1 MNVHGYILTNLY
13 LHKQGLARFDLQVCR
28 PLSLVLSRPN
38 VAESLHLL
46 SDWPHSLVSC
56 QQCGWV
62 PVSPCFLPAGLSCPH
77 SLTVTFFHC
86 EAWVVDICWR
96 RPCPVK
102 FKLCTWDIITIIY
115 YVPGAVL
122 SIQVIAPSVSHWP
135 CKVGT
140 SGICFF
146 RWGL

>member
-38 VAESLHLL
+38 VAQSLHLL
-46 SDWPHSLVSC
+46 SDWPHSLVSSNADEFLSLHVFS
-56 QQCGWV
+56 QQG
-62 PVSPCFLPAGLSCPH
+62 SLALTL
-77 SLTVTFFHC
+77 LTVTFFHC

-122 SIQVIAPSVSHWP
+122 SIRVIAPLVSQQP
-135 CKVGT
+135 CEVGT

-146 RWGL
+146 R